1 MDARRVLDQLEDLA
15 ETLGVEVVYERLA
28 EEDLRPKGGLCRVR
42 GQPKVFVD
50 QSESI
55 ERRIEILARALS
67 SFNTEDIFL
76 LPQIREILDKAR
88 RS

>member
-1 MDARRVLDQLEDLA
+1 MEEREVLDQLEDLA
-15 ETLGVEVVYERLA
+15 EKLGVEVVYERLA

-42 GQPKVFVD
+42 GEPKVFVD

-67 SFNTEDIFL
+67 SFNTDDIFL
-76 LPQIREILDKAR
+76 LPQIRGILEKAR
-88 RS
+88 GS